1 MTTMTKLLAVA
12 CAVVV
17 TLGFA
22 VGVTPV
28 SAHHSHAMFDG
39 SVETEITGTLVR
51 ARYANPHVYLQI
63 EATHRDGVPLEPTQ
77 TWAIE
82 MSTTGNMAERGLT
95 QDVFVAGA
103 PISVKVN
110 PLFSGGFSG
119 NYTNVVMIDGVR
131 NTSTGND
138 WQPAATASR

>member
-1 MTTMTKLLAVA
+1 MMKMLMVTVAAVVAMCAVA
-12 CAVVV
+12 SVA
-17 TLGFA
+17 
-22 VGVTPV
+22 PV

-39 SVETEITGTLVR
+39 SVETELTGTLVR
-51 ARYANPHVYLQI
+51 VRFANPHVYLQV
-63 EATHRDGVPLEPTQ
+63 EATQRDGEPLDEAQ
-77 TWAIE
+77 IWNIE
-82 MSTTGNMAERGLT
+82 MSTTGNMMNRGLGA
-95 QDVFVAGA
+95 DVFQVGA